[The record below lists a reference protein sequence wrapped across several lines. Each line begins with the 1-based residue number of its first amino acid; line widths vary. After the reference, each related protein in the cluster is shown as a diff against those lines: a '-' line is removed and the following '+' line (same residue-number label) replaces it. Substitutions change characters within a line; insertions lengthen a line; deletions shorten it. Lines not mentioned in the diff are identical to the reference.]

1 MTCSDIRNMTV
12 PYLELDLEGERVHQ
26 VTIHLETCH
35 ACRIE
40 MESVRQVLVKL
51 KGRGV
56 PDPGQRF
63 WTEFPG
69 RVQEGLLHARAAV
82 SRPDPTAQTRPYGLW
97 APWWSWAAAA
107 SVIILAGAWF
117 LVGGQLLG
125 TSGKALSKNSST
137 PKIEAIN
144 SGRGS
149 DLPDLA
155 ETDWDRAWDEDDPE
169 VLVDIAARL
178 DPLTVDRL
186 FKDI

>member
-1 MTCSDIRNMTV
+1 VICNDIRNMTV
-12 PYLELDLEGERVHQ
+12 PYLELDLEAERVHQ
-26 VTIHLETCH
+26 VTIHLEICH

-63 WTEFPG
+63 WTEFPAQV
-69 RVQEGLLHARAAV
+69 RVGLLQAGTAASRSDSKARR
-82 SRPDPTAQTRPYGLW
+82 SYGLW

-107 SVIILAGAWF
+107 SVIILVGAWF
-117 LVGGQLLG
+117 LGGGQLSG
-125 TSGKALSKNSST
+125 TSGIDFSKNSST
-137 PKIEAIN
+137 PKIEAGYN
-144 SGRGS
+144 GRGS
-149 DLPDLA
+149 DLPDST

>member
-1 MTCSDIRNMTV
+1 MTV
-12 PYLELDLEGERVHQ
+12 PYLELDLEAERVHQ

-63 WTEFPG
+63 WSEFPAQV
-69 RVQEGLLHARAAV
+69 RVGLLQARTAA
-82 SRPDPTAQTRPYGLW
+82 SWSDPLPRRSYGLW
-97 APWWSWAAAA
+97 GPWWSWAAAA
-107 SVIILAGAWF
+107 SVIILVGAWF

-125 TSGKALSKNSST
+125 TSGKDLSKNSST

-144 SGRGS
+144 SSRGS
-149 DLPDLA
+149 DLPDLG

-169 VLVDIAARL
+169 VLVDNAARL

>member
-1 MTCSDIRNMTV
+1 VSCNDIRNMTV
-12 PYLELDLEGERVHQ
+12 PYLELDLEAERVHQ

-40 MESVRQVLVKL
+40 MESVRQVLIKL

-56 PDPGQRF
+56 PDPGQYF
-63 WTEFPG
+63 WTEFPAHV
-69 RVQEGLLHARAAV
+69 RVGLLQARPAG
-82 SRPDPTAQTRPYGLW
+82 SRSDPTPRRSYGSW

-107 SVIILAGAWF
+107 SVIVLVGGWF
-117 LVGGQLLG
+117 LVAGQFLG
-125 TSGKALSKNSST
+125 RSGNDLNQNSST
-137 PKIEAIN
+137 PKIEALN
-144 SGRGS
+144 DGRGS
-149 DLPDLA
+149 DLLNSA

>member
-1 MTCSDIRNMTV
+1 MTV
-12 PYLELDLEGERVHQ
+12 PYLELDLEAERVHQ
-26 VTIHLETCH
+26 VTIHLEMCH

-63 WTEFPG
+63 WSEFPAQV
-69 RVQEGLLHARAAV
+69 RVGLLQAMAAA
-82 SRPDPTAQTRPYGLW
+82 SRPDPLPRPSYGLW
-97 APWWSWAAAA
+97 GPWWSWAAAA
-107 SVIILAGAWF
+107 SVIILVGTWF

-125 TSGKALSKNSST
+125 TSGKDLSKNSST

-149 DLPDLA
+149 DLPDLG

-178 DPLTVDRL
+178 DPLIVDRL
-186 FKDI
+186 FRDI

>member
-1 MTCSDIRNMTV
+1 VTCSDIRNMTV
-12 PYLELDLEGERVHQ
+12 PYLELDLEAERVHQ
-26 VTIHLETCH
+26 VTIHLEMCH

-40 MESVRQVLVKL
+40 MESVRQVLVNL

-63 WTEFPG
+63 WSEFPAQI
-69 RVQEGLLHARAAV
+69 RVGLLQASAAA
-82 SRPDPTAQTRPYGLW
+82 SRPDPRPRPSYGLW
-97 APWWSWAAAA
+97 GPWWSWAAAA
-107 SVIILAGAWF
+107 SVIILVGAWF

-125 TSGKALSKNSST
+125 TSGKNLSKNSST

-149 DLPDLA
+149 GLPDLG